1 MRLRPYRATDEDAL
15 IALWQRTWQYAYPS
29 IDFSERLPAWRHRW
43 RTELVPAAHITVA
56 ENDTGAIGFVT
67 LNGSD
72 YLDQLVVA
80 PEAWGSGAADALVE
94 EAKRQSQGTITLLV
108 NADNARAIRFYERHG
123 FRHTH
128 DDVNPASGRAVH
140 GMKWER
146 SKTAD

>member
-29 IDFSERLPAWRHRW
+29 IDFAERLPGWRQRW
-43 RTELVPAAHITVA
+43 RTELVPASHITVA
-56 ENDTGAIGFVT
+56 ENDDGAVGFVT
-67 LNGSD
+67 LDGSG

-80 PEAWGSGAADALVE
+80 PEAWGSGAADALVD
-94 EAKRQSQGTITLLV
+94 EAKRQSSGAITLLV

-128 DDVNPASGRAVH
+128 DDVNPTSGRKVH
-140 GMKWER
+140 GMKWE
-146 SKTAD
+146 K

>member
-29 IDFSERLPAWRHRW
+29 IDFAERLPGWRQRW
-43 RTELVPAAHITVA
+43 RAELVPASRITVA
-56 ENDTGAIGFVT
+56 ENDEGAVGFVT
-67 LNGSD
+67 LDGSG

-80 PEAWGSGAADALVE
+80 PEAWGSGAADALVD
-94 EAKRQSQGTITLLV
+94 EAKRQSSGAITLLV

-128 DDVNPASGRAVH
+128 DDVNPTSGRKVH
-140 GMKWER
+140 GMKWE
-146 SKTAD
+146 K

>member
-1 MRLRPYRATDEDAL
+1 MRLRPYRTDDEDAL

-29 IDFSERLPAWRHRW
+29 IDFAERLAAWRQRW
-43 RTELVPAAHITVA
+43 RTELVPSAHITVA
-56 ENDTGAIGFVT
+56 ETEADAIGFVT
-67 LNGSD
+67 LDASG
-72 YLDQLVVA
+72 YLDQLVVV
-80 PEAWGSGAADALVE
+80 PEAWGSGAATELID

-108 NADNARAIRFYERHG
+108 NADNSRAIHFYERHG

-146 SKTAD
+146 

>member
-1 MRLRPYRATDEDAL
+1 MRLRPYRAADEDAL

-29 IDFSERLPAWRHRW
+29 IDFGERLSAWRHRW
-43 RTELVPAAHITVA
+43 RTELVPGARITVA
-56 ENDTGAIGFVT
+56 ENDADAVGFVT
-67 LNGSD
+67 LDGSG

-80 PEAWGSGAADALVE
+80 PEAWGSGAADALVD
-94 EAKRQSQGTITLLV
+94 EAKWQSQGAITLLV

-128 DDVNPASGRAVH
+128 DDVNPTSGRKVH

-146 SKTAD
+146 PKTAS